1 MPTKKGPNKWHFF
14 CSMASLGT
22 HTVMSYTH
30 LPTHTWKPW
39 FLGCLSRGLR
49 ETMTW
54 GHLTVMEPFVR
65 GNSHFPA
72 SPFTKQSM
80 WTGAMVKDVWRRSD
94 SVMCVCWVCEDSAV
108 VIQMFCCRKGIW
120 EENERWALMGSKG
133 RSGIIGFDYI
143 CLSEQGRLNGMLE
156 LFWHCRRASKFLGI
170 QNGKK
175 QAGIVALSSTSQP
188 CGARNSFQLLLS

>member
-1 MPTKKGPNKWHFF
+1 
-14 CSMASLGT
+14 MAFVLLHGQSHNT
-22 HTVMSYTH
+22 HNDVIHTH
-30 LPTHTWKPW
+30 LPTHTSKLW

-80 WTGAMVKDVWRRSD
+80 WTGATVKDARRRSD
-94 SVMCVCWVCEDSAV
+94 RVCWVCEDSAV

-120 EENERWALMGSKG
+120 EENERWALMGNKG

-143 CLSEQGRLNGMLE
+143 CLSEQGRLNRKLE
-156 LFWHCRRASKFLGI
+156 LFWRCRKATKFSGS
-170 QNGKK
+170 QNGKN
-175 QAGIVALSSTSQP
+175 QAGIVAPSSMSWP
-188 CGARNSFQLLLS
+188 CQCH